1 MVGGTRAESWTP
13 YCGSAPDPA
22 EWLTRWNLDP
32 VLLAVLAVTAG
43 WWWLHRDR
51 FDDRRLAPLAL
62 VLAGL
67 LFVSPFCALGSAL
80 FAARAV
86 HHIILAALLA
96 PVLALL
102 MIRRRQAGSVPLAAA
117 TVVHAVTFWT
127 WHLPQLYAAALASD
141 ALFWLMQATIAG
153 TAMLLWVGVFRAPA
167 TAAVAALLATMVQMG
182 LLGALVTF
190 AQRPLY
196 APHWSTTAAWGMAP
210 IEDQQLAGLIM
221 WVPGSLLYLLA
232 AMHILHRLLKTRM
245 AA

>member
-1 MVGGTRAESWTP
+1 MTAGTAAESWTP
-13 YCGSAPDPA
+13 YCGSAPYPA

-32 VLLAVLAVTAG
+32 LLLAVLAVTAG
-43 WWWLHRDR
+43 WWWLHNDGLE
-51 FDDRRLAPLAL
+51 DRRLAPFALAL
-62 VLAGL
+62 AAL

-86 HHIILAALLA
+86 HHVILAALLA
-96 PVLALL
+96 PALALL
-102 MIRRRQAGSVPLAAA
+102 LIRWRHASAVPLAVATIVHAA
-117 TVVHAVTFWT
+117 TFWA
-127 WHLPQLYAAALASD
+127 WHLPQLYAAALTSD
-141 ALFWLMQATIAG
+141 AIFWLMQATITG
-153 TAMLLWVGVFRAPA
+153 TAVLFWIGVVRAPA

-182 LLGALVTF
+182 LLGALITF

-232 AMHILHRLLKTRM
+232 AMHILHRLLKART